1 MTQLQERVL
10 RPSLLKAVADPILQ
24 RQWMD
29 TAVPVMVLVAVSIAL
44 AATIPDYFGAA
55 NVQQILRGFAPP
67 AFVAIAMGW
76 VIFAGGIDLSVG
88 AVFAVAN
95 FVALM
100 TYGVLALPFWAAL
113 GIVLLV
119 GATIGAA
126 NGLLIAYVKTR
137 PFLTTIV
144 MLIILRAC
152 YEKLVAAYTS
162 DIANVNMEGAV
173 WDALGG
179 GRFAGIPVS
188 FLCLLVCGVL
198 AHLYIT
204 RCRGGM
210 HMMAVGSSR
219 KAARHAGISV
229 PQVIFKAYVVS
240 AVLASIAGFL
250 YAARQNSVGSGTG
263 LNWEI
268 NALSAVVLGG
278 NSLAGGRGSIA
289 RTLIG
294 ALTIFLLVNGLVQIG
309 VHGSLTS
316 TLVGGI
322 LLCAVGFNVQWVKH
336 RSQRARQRAKPVA
349 DLLPAPDAG

>member
-1 MTQLQERVL
+1 
-10 RPSLLKAVADPILQ
+10 
-24 RQWMD
+24 MD